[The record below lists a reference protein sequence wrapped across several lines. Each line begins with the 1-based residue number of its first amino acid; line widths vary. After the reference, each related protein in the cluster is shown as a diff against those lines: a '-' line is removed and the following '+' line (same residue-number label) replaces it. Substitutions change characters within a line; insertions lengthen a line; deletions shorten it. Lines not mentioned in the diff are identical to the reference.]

1 MVVVEVILFFFF
13 YATWRRCRRGRNFG
27 WSVYCFGS
35 IVSLT
40 WSNLTM
46 YRAPSILC
54 ACVGYRTTMISRRWI
69 SLAWEYRSLGFPVRI
84 PVSLSCYFYS
94 FFFYFLFRPPFT
106 RFFLIFPLIYPRLTL
121 DVSVSYVAQLDIVGS
136 GMQILDN
143 DALESSVGVEA
154 LGLMSNR
161 LVSIGDTSLR

>member
-1 MVVVEVILFFFF
+1 MSPRKEFWLVGLLFWINCISNVIESYNVPCTFNTMCMCWVQDDDDFTKMDITCMGVPFARFPGTYTGFSFLLFLF
-13 YATWRRCRRGRNFG
+13 
-27 WSVYCFGS
+27 
-35 IVSLT
+35 
-40 WSNLTM
+40 
-46 YRAPSILC
+46 
-54 ACVGYRTTMISRRWI
+54 
-69 SLAWEYRSLGFPVRI
+69 
-84 PVSLSCYFYS
+84 

-106 RFFLIFPLIYPRLTL
+106 RFLLIFPLIYPRLTL